1 MIFHIIFAASILG
14 ALIHL
19 WSTRTAGL
27 SSRRIVRVCLLYLL
41 CVQWGFGAALMS
53 IPHIVVP
60 DQIAGF
66 IGWEPGSPFQVELGF
81 ASLGTSLLGIL
92 CIWYRG
98 WFWLAPIVA
107 RSVSLLG
114 AAYVHVEDILAHD
127 NLSPGNAGPV
137 LFYDI
142 AVPILALGLF
152 VTYARQGGLEGYVP
166 GPVET
171 EERRTR

>member
-1 MIFHIIFAASILG
+1 MIFHIIFAASVFG

-19 WSTRTAGL
+19 WSTRSFGL
-27 SSRRIVRVCLLYLL
+27 SSPRVVEISLLYLI
-41 CVQWGFGAALMS
+41 CVQWGFGAALTA

-60 DQIAGF
+60 DQIAAL

-92 CIWYRG
+92 SIWLRG

-107 RSVSLLG
+107 RSVFLLG
-114 AAYVHVEDILAHD
+114 AAYVHIEDILIHG
-127 NLSPGNAGPV
+127 NLSPGNAGPA

-142 AVPILALGLF
+142 IVPILAIGLF
-152 VTYARQGGLEGYVP
+152 VTYWRQGGIEHDA
-166 GPVET
+166 
-171 EERRTR
+171 